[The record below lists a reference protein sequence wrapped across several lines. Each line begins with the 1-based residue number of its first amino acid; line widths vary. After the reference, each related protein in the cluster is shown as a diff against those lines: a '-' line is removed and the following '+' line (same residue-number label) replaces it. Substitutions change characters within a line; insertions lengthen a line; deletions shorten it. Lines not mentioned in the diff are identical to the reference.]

1 MSGTRSRENAANR
14 QAVTNYNGT
23 GNHRVSNKSV
33 AQERRY
39 SATYGNP
46 VGGATGE
53 GQRKRKK
60 MKGLWLLIFLILALG
75 SYLTY
80 LLLEGDKSSPQVA
93 NEVTVDSTEV
103 SSQKRLEQV
112 KRIQEQE
119 AKQRSQEAK
128 PEPVNEEPA
137 KKVEYAPNGEILL
150 EMPEF
155 PEDGNFTP
163 EWLERKK
170 KWDEQQLR
178 IMEWREQHGSNSVY
192 IEYKEPSFDE
202 FLVSNYRLSR
212 RYSRTAEYM

>member
-1 MSGTRSRENAANR
+1 MAGARSRANAANK

-23 GNHRVSNKSV
+23 GNHRVSDKSV
-33 AQERRY
+33 SKERRY
-39 SATYGNP
+39 SDTYGP
-46 VGGATGE
+46 IGGATGE

-60 MKGLWLLIFLILALG
+60 MKGLWILIFLMLVLGGFLAYHLYFG
-75 SYLTY
+75 K
-80 LLLEGDKSSPQVA
+80 DKTASQQIA
-93 NEVTVDSTEV
+93 KEVTVDSTEV

-119 AKQRSQEAK
+119 AKQRSQEVK

-178 IMEWREQHGSNSVY
+178 IMEWREQHPNSVY
-192 IEYKEPSFDE
+192 IEYNEPLFDE
-202 FLVSNYRLSR
+202 FLASNYRLSR